1 MLKDVNVEVPPGG
14 TLALIGINGS
24 GKTTLLKIIS
34 QVTYQS
40 AGRCDVQGRIGA
52 LLSVTSGIQPE
63 LTGRENIFLYGAVLG
78 MGRQTIR
85 QRFDEIVEFAGL
97 SDAIDRQVKFYSM
110 GMQMRLGF
118 SIAAFLEPDV
128 LLVDEVLSVGDA
140 NFQQKCLNRIG
151 EIVRQGTT
159 LLYVSHDLASVEASC
174 ERARVAGRRGGPGRR
189 ARPRRWSAKY
199 RAAVEQNA
207 ALTTSTEG
215 VVQVLKAE
223 IEAADGGQL
232 RSECDLDVCLTLN
245 SPEAHDANF
254 FIGVSQGTA
263 FPMFIVRY
271 SGSFPAGDF
280 EVRCRLRNVPLAQGP
295 LLPVAGHVRPP
306 AREGQAAAAVAAGD
320 LVRRHG
326 PRPPEAARRRHGA
339 LAGLR
344 GSRLGGQL
352 TGRRTAQAEDGSG
365 EEDPLPER
373 AAQPPG
379 SHAGGVGPLVAS
391 GRCAERSWGARASS
405 QSHDLA
411 APDRS
416 GRAPSARWRR

>member
-1 MLKDVNVEVPPGG
+1 LPTLPDGSVQVEQVWKKFRADRTVPKFYDQMKRFGNSIGQRSRHEYRWVLKDVNMEVPPGG
-14 TLALIGINGS
+14 TMALIGINGS

-63 LTGRENIFLYGAVLG
+63 LSGRENVFLYGAVLG
-78 MGRQTIR
+78 MGRQVIR

-140 NFQQKCLNRIG
+140 TFQQKCLNRIG
-151 EIVRQGTT
+151 EVVRQGTT

-174 ERARVAGRRGGPGRR
+174 ERALWLADAVVLASGPTKEVV
-189 ARPRRWSAKY
+189 SKY
-199 RAAVEQNA
+199 RSAVEQNA
-207 ALTTSTEG
+207 ALATSTEG
-215 VVQVLKAE
+215 VVQVLKAD
-223 IEAADGGQL
+223 IRAADGGQI
-232 RSECDLDVCLTLN
+232 RSECDLDICLTLN

-280 EVRCRLRNVPLAQGP
+280 EVRCRLRNVPLAHGRYSLWPAMSGHLKGKGKP
-295 LLPVAGHVRPP
+295 LLAWRPVTSFDVMGP
-306 AREGQAAAAVAAGD
+306 D
-320 LVRRHG
+320 L
-326 PRPPEAARRRHGA
+326 PK
-339 LAGLR
+339 
-344 GSRLGGQL
+344 
-352 TGRRTAQAEDGSG
+352 
-365 EEDPLPER
+365 LPE
-373 AAQPPG
+373 
-379 SHAGGVGPLVAS
+379 GVMVLSPVYV
-391 GRCAERSWGARASS
+391 GADW
-405 QSHDLA
+405 QVN
-411 APDRS
+411 
-416 GRAPSARWRR
+416 

>member
-1 MLKDVNVEVPPGG
+1 MPTLPDGSVQVEHVWKKFRADRTVPKFYDQMKRFGNSIGQRGRHEYRWVLKDVNLDVPPGG
-14 TLALIGINGS
+14 TTALIGINGS

-63 LTGRENIFLYGAVLG
+63 LSGRENVFLYGAVLG
-78 MGRQTIR
+78 MGRQKIR

-140 NFQQKCLNRIG
+140 TFQQKCLNRIG
-151 EIVRQGTT
+151 EVVRQGTT

-174 ERARVAGRRGGPGRR
+174 ERALWLADAVVLAAGPTKEVV
-189 ARPRRWSAKY
+189 SKY
-199 RAAVEQNA
+199 RSAVEQNA
-207 ALTTSTEG
+207 ALATSTEG
-215 VVQVLKAE
+215 VIQVLKAD
-223 IEAADGGQL
+223 ISAADGGQI
-232 RSECDLDVCLTLN
+232 RSECDLDICLTLN
-245 SPEAHDANF
+245 SPEAYDANF

-280 EVRCRLRNVPLAQGP
+280 EVRCRLRNVPLAHGRYSLWPAMSGHLMGKGKP
-295 LLPVAGHVRPP
+295 LLAWRPVTSFDVMGP
-306 AREGQAAAAVAAGD
+306 D
-320 LVRRHG
+320 L
-326 PRPPEAARRRHGA
+326 PK
-339 LAGLR
+339 
-344 GSRLGGQL
+344 
-352 TGRRTAQAEDGSG
+352 
-365 EEDPLPER
+365 LPE
-373 AAQPPG
+373 
-379 SHAGGVGPLVAS
+379 GVMVLSPVYV
-391 GRCAERSWGARASS
+391 GADW
-405 QSHDLA
+405 QVN
-411 APDRS
+411 
-416 GRAPSARWRR
+416 